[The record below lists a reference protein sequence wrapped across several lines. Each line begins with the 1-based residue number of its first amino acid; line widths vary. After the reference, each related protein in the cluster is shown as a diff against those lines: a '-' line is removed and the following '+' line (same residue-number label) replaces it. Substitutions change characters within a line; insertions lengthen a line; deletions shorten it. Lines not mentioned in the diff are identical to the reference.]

1 VQATPNHLT
10 MPPIRAISAKTAAE
24 SFMAESRAKT
34 NARHLARVL
43 ETGSALLQH
52 EDADSPPARLVNA
65 HVSAIKALAGESEA
79 AEVVCN
85 AIRARKFSPI
95 APASLIEGA
104 RATATESIQLLAALQ
119 EATANASARAVATQA
134 FVAVA
139 DSLETLT
146 IETDDQGRPTTSA
159 LIDAFRAG
167 ADAELVEIALCT
179 PGGPRAAAIT
189 LRRQAA
195 GAREPG
201 RQTWL
206 VPSWTGL
213 DANDIAG
220 AFERVSK
227 TRLAVEIR
235 LGDTAGDGDGP
246 AIAVNLARYAIAGEE
261 DLEVMAA
268 DIRALASVAP
278 DCAIHLAGLSAAIMS
293 RGLAYDS
300 GEGVST
306 AAIFCALASRA
317 AGALSADG
325 AREAEALELPTTAS
339 GDGVCTVT
347 VEHASPE
354 AVRWIAAESC
364 GADPVDLLLMHEDE
378 QTPELSACVTAALAT
393 VASKTEAEDVKLRI
407 LGART
412 LDQIDGLERAR
423 LEARG
428 LDEPALDRVE
438 QALKDGL
445 SLSAAFSRWV
455 IGDEL
460 IRNRLKLDPEA
471 YDTDGEALLRGLG
484 LSAKEIEEARVT
496 VQGRRRPVSNPKSP
510 LARIL
515 ARADGVTPEAR
526 VRMAKAISP
535 FLSRRPVVAIA
546 SGGQVETARMT
557 VHASVRAAMAQGL
570 GLRVEAGQP
579 VVDGELRQRITEA
592 KRRSRAPAGGE
603 ATSNHFHPPP
613 VQAAAPADPEF
624 VFAERR
630 RLPDRRKGY
639 IQKAT
644 VGGHKVYLHTGE
656 FDDGELGEIFIDMH
670 KEGAAFRSLMNNFA
684 IAISIGLQYG
694 VPLEEFVD
702 AFVFTR
708 FEPAGEV
715 TGNDSIRRATSILDY
730 IFRELA
736 VSYLGRDD
744 LAEVDNVSHD
754 GLGGGAKEGEE
765 PTVPVRPE
773 QLISRGFSRGVMPD
787 NIVQFQGR
795 KGLTRAEQVDA
806 PATTPQRGPEYLSDA
821 CPSCGHFTLRA
832 DDGIAVCD
840 ACGATVQTA

>member
-1 VQATPNHLT
+1 
-10 MPPIRAISAKTAAE
+10 MPEP
-24 SFMAESRAKT
+24 RAKS
-34 NARHLARVL
+34 NARHLSRVL
-43 ETGSALLQH
+43 ETGAALLRH
-52 EDADSPPARLVNA
+52 EDADSPPARLVSA
-65 HVSAIKALAGESEA
+65 HVAAIKTLAGETEA
-79 AEVVCN
+79 AETVCN
-85 AIRARKFSPI
+85 AIRARKISPI
-95 APASLIEGA
+95 ASANQIEGA
-104 RATATESIQLLAALQ
+104 RGTAIESALLLGALTDATAS
-119 EATANASARAVATQA
+119 ASARAVATQA

-139 DSLETLT
+139 DALETLT

-195 GAREPG
+195 GAREAG

-206 VPSWTGL
+206 IPDWTGL
-213 DANDIAG
+213 DPNDIAG
-220 AFERVSK
+220 AIDRVSK
-227 TRLAVEIR
+227 TRLAIEVRI
-235 LGDTAGDGDGP
+235 GDEAGDASGP
-246 AIAVNLARYAIAGEE
+246 AVAINLARYAIAGAD
-261 DLEVMAA
+261 DLQVMAA
-268 DIRALASVAP
+268 DLRSLASIVP
-278 DCAIHLAGLSAAIMS
+278 DCTVHLAGLSAAVMS

-300 GEGVST
+300 GEGV
-306 AAIFCALASRA
+306 AAAAGFCALASLA
-317 AGALSADG
+317 TGALGPEG
-325 AREAEALELPTTAS
+325 ARQAEALELPTTEI
-339 GDGVCTVT
+339 GEGRCTVT
-347 VEHASPE
+347 AEHPSAF
-354 AVRWIAAESC
+354 ALRWIAAESC
-364 GADPVDLLLMHEDE
+364 GVDPVDLLLMHEDE
-378 QTPELSACVTAALAT
+378 QTPELSSCVTAALAT
-393 VASKTEAEDVKLRI
+393 AASKTEAEDVKLRI

-428 LDEPALDRVE
+428 LDEAALDRAE
-438 QALKDGL
+438 QALKEGL
-445 SLSAAFSRWV
+445 SLSSAFSRWV
-455 IGDEL
+455 IGEDL
-460 IRNRLKLDPEA
+460 IRNRLKLQPEA
-471 YDTDGEALLRGLG
+471 YDTDGEALLRALG

-510 LARIL
+510 LASIL
-515 ARADGVTPEAR
+515 ARADGLTPEAR
-526 VRMAKAISP
+526 ARMAKAISP
-535 FLSRRPVVAIA
+535 FLTRRPTVTIDPGAQA
-546 SGGQVETARMT
+546 ETARMT

-570 GLRVEAGQP
+570 GLRVQAGRP
-579 VVDGELRQRITEA
+579 VVDGELRQRIAEA
-592 KRRSRAPAGGE
+592 KRRSRAPVGAE
-603 ATSNHFHPPP
+603 PTSNHFHPPP
-613 VQAAAPADPEF
+613 LQPAPADPEY

-639 IQKAT
+639 IQKAS

-744 LAEVDNVSHD
+744 LAEVENVSHD
-754 GLGGGAKEGEE
+754 GLGGGAGEGEE

-795 KGLTRAEQVDA
+795 KGPTRSEQSDV
-806 PATTPQRGPEYLSDA
+806 PSITPQRSPDYLSDA
-821 CPSCGHFTLRA
+821 CPSCGHFTLRP
-832 DDGIAVCD
+832 DDGVALCD

>member
-1 VQATPNHLT
+1 
-10 MPPIRAISAKTAAE
+10 
-24 SFMAESRAKT
+24 MAESRAKT

-43 ETGSALLQH
+43 ETGAALLQH

-79 AEVVCN
+79 AETVCN

-95 APASLIEGA
+95 APASLVEGA
-104 RATATESIQLLAALQ
+104 RAAATESGQLLAALQ

-139 DSLETLT
+139 DALETLT

-206 VPSWTGL
+206 IPSWTGL
-213 DANDIAG
+213 DANDVASAI
-220 AFERVSK
+220 ERVSK

-235 LGDTAGDGDGP
+235 LGDMAGYEDAP

-268 DIRALASVAP
+268 DIRALAGLAP

-293 RGLAYDS
+293 RGMAYDS

-306 AAIFCALASRA
+306 AAIICALASRA

-325 AREAEALELPTTAS
+325 AREAEALELPTTEA
-339 GDGVCTVT
+339 GGGACTVI

-378 QTPELSACVTAALAT
+378 QTPELSACVTAALAAI
-393 VASKTEAEDVKLRI
+393 ASTTEAEDVKLRI

-445 SLSAAFSRWV
+445 SLGAAFSRWV

-471 YDTDGEALLRGLG
+471 YDSDGEALLRALG
-484 LSAKEIEEARVT
+484 LSPKEIEEARVA

-515 ARADGVTPEAR
+515 TRADGVTPEAR

-546 SGGQVETARMT
+546 AGGQAETARMT

-570 GLRVEAGQP
+570 GIRVEAGQP
-579 VVDGELRQRITEA
+579 VVDGELRQRIVEA
-592 KRRSRAPAGGE
+592 KRRSRVPASAE
-603 ATSNHFHPPP
+603 QTSNHFHPPP
-613 VQAAAPADPEF
+613 IQTAVPEPDF

-754 GLGGGAKEGEE
+754 GLGAGANEGEE

-795 KGLTRAEQVDA
+795 RGSTRAEQTDA
-806 PATTPQRGPEYLSDA
+806 PAITSQRGPEYLSDA
-821 CPSCGHFTLRA
+821 CPSCGHFTLRP
-832 DDGIAVCD
+832 DDGVAVCD